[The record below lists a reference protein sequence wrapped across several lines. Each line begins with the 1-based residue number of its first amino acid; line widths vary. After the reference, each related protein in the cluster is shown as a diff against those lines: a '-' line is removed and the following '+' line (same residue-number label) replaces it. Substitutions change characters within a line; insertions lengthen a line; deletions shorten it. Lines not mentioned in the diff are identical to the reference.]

1 MSAPAPRRAGRR
13 SVTAGLLL
21 GLSGVTGAAAQ
32 NRSRP
37 MLPPDVVARADAADL
52 LIAPRD
58 LTTRTRIT
66 PDSLSAVA
74 RKTRLAKGSS
84 AWAGLATALASADFA
99 AGGEA
104 REVRLG
110 VVLYDGD
117 RTLASLFLQPA
128 SAARDGRVFA
138 VVNGQASSASAAL
151 AQALEALGG

>member
-21 GLSGVTGAAAQ
+21 GLSGANGAAAQ

-37 MLPPDVVARADAADL
+37 MLPPETVARADAADL

-66 PDSLSAVA
+66 PDSLPAVA
-74 RKTRLAKGSS
+74 HTTRLAKGSP
-84 AWAGLATALASADFA
+84 AWVRLAAALAGADFA

-110 VVLYDGD
+110 LVLFEGD
-117 RTLASLFLQPA
+117 RKLVSLFLQPA
-128 SAARDGRVFA
+128 SAASGGRVFA
-138 VVNGQASSASAAL
+138 VVDGRAGSAPVAL